1 MVWWDGK
8 SLEFRLIQ
16 PDTNNRRP
24 SLSNSANDLSF
35 DFLVSKEGDN
45 NTILP
50 EMIAGR
56 IS

>member
-16 PDTNNRRP
+16 TDTNNRRP

-45 NTILP
+45 NTILL